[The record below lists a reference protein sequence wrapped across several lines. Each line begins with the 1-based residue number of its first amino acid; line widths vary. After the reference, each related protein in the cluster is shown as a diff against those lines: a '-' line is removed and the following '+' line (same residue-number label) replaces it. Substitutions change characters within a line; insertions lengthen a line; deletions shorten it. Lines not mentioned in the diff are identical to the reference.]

1 MQFRKQPTSQPSI
14 DIAPLVD
21 VVFLLVIFF
30 AVTTS
35 FLETSGLALELPK
48 SSSTATREL
57 EVLTVY
63 LDAEG
68 TLALDESPV
77 ADMDDLTAQLRD
89 ALADRDDKGVV
100 LRADTTVDHGSVV
113 ELMDAIR
120 AAGATGLT
128 VAARAA
134 EE

>member
-1 MQFRKQPTSQPSI
+1 MQFRKAEPARPSI

-21 VVFLLVIFF
+21 VIFLLVIFF
-30 AVTTS
+30 AVTTN
-35 FLETSGLALELPK
+35 FLETSGLALELPR

-57 EVLTVY
+57 EVLTVH

-68 TLALDESPV
+68 ALALGEDPI
-77 ADMDDLTAQLRD
+77 ADLPALTEALRA

-100 LRADTTVDHGSVV
+100 LRADTTIDHGSVV
-113 ELMDAIR
+113 ALMDAIR
-120 AAGATGLT
+120 SAGASGLT
-128 VAARAA
+128 VAARAT

>member
-1 MQFRKQPTSQPSI
+1 MQFRKPPTSQPSI

-30 AVTTS
+30 AVTTT

-68 TLALDESPV
+68 ALALDETPV
-77 ADMDDLTAQLRD
+77 ADMTDLTAQLRE
-89 ALADRDDKGVV
+89 ALEDREDKGVV

-120 AAGATGLT
+120 SAGATGLT